1 MIKVIL
7 KKEDDNI
14 IGFEIEGHA
23 LSQSEMDST
32 TGDVFDM
39 ICNSVSVLSQS
50 ILIGIVEVLKFKANY
65 EVRDGFLNI
74 DLKNLPKQEI
84 EQSQVMM
91 KTFELSL
98 ESILIS
104 LNQSVGNKKRCKYI
118 KILKEEV

>member
-1 MIKVIL
+1 MIEVIL
-7 KKEDDNI
+7 KKEDENI

-50 ILIGIVEVLKFKANY
+50 ILIGIVEVLKFEANY
-65 EVRDGFLNI
+65 EVRDGFLNM

-84 EQSQVMM
+84 EESQVMM

>member
-1 MIKVIL
+1 MIKVVL
-7 KKEDDNI
+7 KKQNENI
-14 IGFEIEGHA
+14 IGFEMEGHA
-23 LSQSEMDST
+23 LSQSEMNST

-39 ICNSVSVLSQS
+39 ICNSISVLSQS

-84 EQSQVMM
+84 EESQVMM

-98 ESILIS
+98 ESMLIS
-104 LNQSVGNKKRCKYI
+104 LDQSVGNKKRCKYI

>member
-1 MIKVIL
+1 MIEVIL

-65 EVRDGFLNI
+65 EVRDGFLNM

-84 EQSQVMM
+84 QESQVMM

-104 LNQSVGNKKRCKYI
+104 LDQSVGNKKRCKYI